1 MTYKSDVHGTFQG
14 RGDSHVKVTG
24 TVMLQIAFEALTVD
38 FAYAEVDLLDSLQV
52 LISFPYYFNKENI
65 RSTLMSYHAY
75 FFVVD

>member
-1 MTYKSDVHGTFQG
+1 MVLIRGQ
-14 RGDSHVKVTG
+14 GDSDVKVTG

-65 RSTLMSYHAY
+65 RSILMSYHAY